1 MLRFIVDTQLPGALA
16 TYLSSQGFDAIH
28 TTFYPEGHLLKDR
41 EIREKA
47 VAENRIIITKD
58 SDFFDYFFVKGAPP
72 SILLLKV
79 GNCSNRQLL
88 AIVARNLSEIVHLF
102 GADAELV
109 VVQTNTIIAY

>member
-1 MLRFIVDTQLPGALA
+1 MLKFIVDTHLPAALA
-16 TYLSSQGFDAIH
+16 AYLSKEGFDAIH
-28 TTFYPEGHLLKDR
+28 TTFYLEGHLLTDR

-47 VAENRIIITKD
+47 VADNRIIITKD

-72 SILLLKV
+72 RVLLLKV

-88 AIVARNLSEIVHLF
+88 AIIEGNLNEIVHLF

>member
-1 MLRFIVDTQLPGALA
+1 MLRFIVDTQLPGALTA
-16 TYLSSQGFDAIH
+16 YLSREGFDAIH

-41 EIREKA
+41 EVRERA
-47 VAENRIIITKD
+47 TSENRIIVTKD

-72 SILLLKV
+72 RILLLKV

-88 AIVARNLSEIVHLF
+88 AVIERNLNEIVHLF